1 MLRAFLNKTHG
12 RLEGD
17 SMTVYCAT
25 DIDKKMIDNER
36 CAEAIRAVTSAAV
49 GRSVG
54 VRFVV
59 GEIPGEERDLMDD
72 LLRLGS
78 KFDNFNIK

>member
-1 MLRAFLNKTHG
+1 
-12 RLEGD
+12 
-17 SMTVYCAT
+17 MTVYCAT
-25 DIDKKMIDNER
+25 DIDKKMIDNEQ
-36 CAEAIRAVTSAAV
+36 CAEAIRAVTSAAA
-49 GRSVG
+49 GKSVG

-59 GEIPGEERDLMDD
+59 GEIPGGERDPMDD